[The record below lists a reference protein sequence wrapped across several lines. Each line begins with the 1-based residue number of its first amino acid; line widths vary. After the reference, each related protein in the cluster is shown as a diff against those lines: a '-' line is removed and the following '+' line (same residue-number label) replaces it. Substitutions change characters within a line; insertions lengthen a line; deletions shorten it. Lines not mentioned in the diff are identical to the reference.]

1 MPELIDGRAPV
12 SVVIPCF
19 CCSTKIARALDSI
32 AAQTALPFEVILV
45 EDASPDCG
53 ETLRALYLLA
63 AEYGEIFDVKIIA
76 LKENVGAGSARNRGW
91 DAATQPYIAFLD
103 ADDAWHPQKIKY
115 QLGWMIKNPRHA
127 LVGHTHMRCDDDN
140 PVWSPMRSENLVLS
154 VSKIKALLS
163 NPFATPTVMLKHDLP
178 FRFKEGKRYA
188 EDYLLWL
195 QIILGGIPTAYIN
208 QPLTATFKMDYGEY
222 GLSSNLWQMER
233 GELDTYRQIFQEGKI
248 GRIQYSLI
256 WIYSLAKFFRRYV
269 LAYKISMKRK

>member
-1 MPELIDGRAPV
+1 MPERIDGRAPV

-19 CCSTKIARALDSI
+19 CCSTSVARALGSI

-63 AEYGEIFDVKIIA
+63 AEYGEIFDVKIIS
-76 LKENVGAGSARNRGW
+76 LEENVGAGSARNRGW
-91 DAATQPYIAFLD
+91 DVATQPYIAFLD

-115 QLGWMIKNPRHA
+115 QLGWMMQNPGCA
-127 LVGHTHMRCDDDN
+127 LVGHARMRCVDSN
-140 PVWSPMRSENLVLS
+140 PVWPSMSPENLVLS

-163 NPFATPTVMLKHDLP
+163 NPFATPTVMLKRDLP

-208 QPLTATFKMDYGEY
+208 KPLTATFKMDYGEH

-248 GRIQYSLI
+248 GRIQYLLI
-256 WIYSLAKFFRRYV
+256 WIFSFAKYFRRCMLTCKV
-269 LAYKISMKRK
+269 WMR